1 MFNIEHPSRGILQR
15 WPVIKEEL
23 PVSSAKLFFDELV
36 ASRKAA
42 RTGPGAF
49 SRRVADDSSDEG
61 EIVEDG
67 EVPDDNNAPAA
78 STITQDTNEPRS
90 EQ

>member
-1 MFNIEHPSRGILQR
+1 VWATSLVWANL
-15 WPVIKEEL
+15 EEL

-36 ASRKAA
+36 TSRKAA
-42 RTGPGAF
+42 NIRVRTGPGAL

-78 STITQDTNEPRS
+78 STITQDTNEPKS